1 MEYLTQIFIVFI
13 ILFVVVIAAV
23 SFQPANT
30 LDAWMKL
37 AERYQTGRRPSE
49 IQFSDQLLM
58 FGTGRV
64 RRLNDF
70 ARFDVTID
78 DFGLWIIYRN
88 NDQEELPS
96 ALKIPGTHVRYE
108 AHHGQQYLFKLFAE
122 PPVRMA
128 AKGDFGAQ
136 LLSKLGGAENVA

>member
-1 MEYLTQIFIVFI
+1 MEYMTQIFIVFG
-13 ILFVVVIAAV
+13 ILLVVVVASLAY
-23 SFQPANT
+23 QPGNP

-49 IQFSDQLLM
+49 IQFTDQLLM
-58 FGTGRV
+58 FGPKRV
-64 RRLNDF
+64 KRLNDF
-70 ARFDVTID
+70 ARFDVTVD

-88 NDQEELPS
+88 NDQEELPD

-108 AHHGQQYLFKLFAE
+108 AHHGQQYLFQLYAE

-128 AKGDFGAQ
+128 ARGPVGEA
-136 LLSKLGGAENVA
+136 LMNKLQGPESAA